1 MKARDAAARA
11 VPELRAAGVADPE
24 FEAELLI
31 RTAGALSRSSYFA
44 GAELL
49 PGQCAELEALIGR
62 RSAREPFAYIC
73 GRREFFGLD
82 IETTPAVLIPRPES
96 ELLVEIVVDAARS
109 ARPSVVAD
117 IGTGSGCIAIAIA
130 RALPGTTVVGSDLSA
145 AALAVARRNAAW
157 HGLDVQIVRAD
168 LATALT
174 TADIVVA
181 NLPYIPTADIED
193 LEPEVRLWEPR
204 GALDGG
210 GDGLDLVRRLL
221 YDCAHRLKPRLL
233 ALEVGIGQSATVA
246 MLGRQAGAHATV
258 IRDLAGI
265 ERVVCLRWA

>member
-11 VPELRAAGVADPE
+11 APELRAAGVADPE
-24 FEAELLI
+24 FEAELLS
-31 RTAGALSRSSYFA
+31 RTAGALSRPSYFA

-109 ARPSVVAD
+109 LPSVIAD

-130 RALPGTTVVGSDLSA
+130 HALPGTTVVGTDTSV
-145 AALAVARRNAAW
+145 AALAVARRNAAC
-157 HGLDVQIVRAD
+157 HGLAVQLVRAD

-181 NLPYIPTADIED
+181 NLPYIPTADIEG

-210 GDGLDLVRRLL
+210 GDGLDLIRRLL

-246 MLGRQAGAHATV
+246 MLGRQAGANASVT
-258 IRDLAGI
+258 RDLAGI